1 MLTHTFCYIPRK
13 GKNYD
18 RLMAARG
25 LGDWRSVM
33 EWEPEQADL
42 KKARAIKAAAKS
54 ASEHLDMGD
63 VDFFAEHLPPSETW
77 LLFPYFRDSV
87 CYLDIE
93 TTGMGKGL
101 DYTTV
106 ATIYDGKELH
116 VFEKGKN
123 MARLPET
130 LERYKICVTFNG
142 KCFDL
147 PFLRAE
153 FRRPF
158 DLVQIDLR
166 YVFSSLG
173 YKGGLKKLEKEFG
186 IERGGWTDLNGY
198 AAVLLWQW
206 HLRGLKGARD
216 TLVAYNILDTVDL
229 EKLMVIAY
237 NLKLASSKFDDVKE
251 LPAPEEVAIPFE
263 PDRAVIRKALLA
275 TTRGNF

>member
-142 KCFDL
+142 KCFDV
-147 PFLRAE
+147 PVLRYS
-153 FRRPF
+153 FPNV
-158 DLVQIDLR
+158 DLDIPHFDLR
-166 YVFSSLG
+166 YGCAKL
-173 YKGGLKKLEKEFG
+173 KMRGGLKP
-186 IERGGWTDLNGY
+186 IERMVGIS
-198 AAVLLWQW
+198 
-206 HLRGLKGARD
+206 RD
-216 TLVAYNILDTVDL
+216 DDILDVDGEEAVRLWKNWARRGDSESLRILTEYNRADTVNL
-229 EKLMVIAY
+229 E
-237 NLKLASSKFDDVKE
+237 
-251 LPAPEEVAIPFE
+251 
-263 PDRAVIRKALLA
+263 ALSDIVYGRLVREYA
-275 TTRGNF
+275 GFKDM